1 MQTLGV
7 ILRYELLILL
17 LVLIAII
24 AYKLLM
30 RQINVDG
37 LLLDKTNGQA
47 ISPSRVQ
54 MLVVTVMIG
63 VYYMF
68 QVMKTEVPGRFPD
81 LPNELMIALGGSHAI
96 YLSGKLYDMLA
107 ARFGFVSPRLL
118 NRAKLKERR
127 R

>member
-1 MQTLGV
+1 MHTLSV

-17 LVLIAII
+17 LVLVAII
-24 AYKLLM
+24 AYKLLV
-30 RQINVDG
+30 RQINIDG
-37 LLLDKTNGQA
+37 LLIDKANGQA

-54 MLVVTVMIG
+54 MLIVTVMIG
-63 VYYMF
+63 IYYMF

-81 LPNELMIALGGSHAI
+81 LPNELMIALAGSHAI

-107 ARFGFVSPRLL
+107 ARFGFVSPRLM

>member
-24 AYKLLM
+24 AYKLLV

-37 LLLDKTNGQA
+37 LLLDKANGQA

-68 QVMKTEVPGRFPD
+68 QVMKSEVPGRFPD
-81 LPNELMIALGGSHAI
+81 LPNEFMIALGGSHAI